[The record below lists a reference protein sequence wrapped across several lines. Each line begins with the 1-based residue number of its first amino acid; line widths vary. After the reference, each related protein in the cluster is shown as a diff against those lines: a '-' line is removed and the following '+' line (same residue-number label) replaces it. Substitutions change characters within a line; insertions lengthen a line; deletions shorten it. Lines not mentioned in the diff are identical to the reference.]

1 MKNNIK
7 GQSSQSSASINLYKF
22 LNKHFFLLSGITCLS
37 VVTIATIGGNH
48 FCSTNGYFAGSTS
61 SNSLDINTLTV
72 KNPSKSLIWFYTL
85 IILSCSATPWLL
97 AYICRHKAWLIT
109 QKKLRRYPSAVKTQT
124 PIQKSI
130 PVPVLSTPKSTN
142 PSPSAPSYRISA
154 FKASP
159 KKRSAL
165 SNNSK
170 NIRLPFERRK

>member
-22 LNKHFFLLSGITCLS
+22 LNKYFFLLSGVTCLS
-37 VVTIATIGGNH
+37 VVTIATISGNQ
-48 FCSTNGYFAGSTS
+48 FCSTNGYFGESRS
-61 SNSLDINTLTV
+61 SNSLNSNTLTV
-72 KNPSKSLIWFYTL
+72 ENTSKSLIWFYTL

-97 AYICRHKAWLIT
+97 AYIFRHKAWLIT

-124 PIQKSI
+124 SIQKPI
-130 PVPVLSTPKSTN
+130 PVPVLSTPKITN
-142 PSPSAPSYRISA
+142 SSPSAPSYRISA

-159 KKRSAL
+159 KKKTTL